1 VLVVLGLAI
10 LLLTATILFL
20 VLLPQLL
27 EVGVVLVPQVK
38 RMVVMAV
45 LVGALVAM
53 LVQAAQ
59 ELQDKA
65 LLAVLIQEPHLLAVL
80 VAVVRAQ

>member
-38 RMVVMAV
+38 KMAVMAV
-45 LVGALVAM
+45 AVEVLVAM

-59 ELQDKA
+59 ELQDKV
-65 LLAVLIQEPHLLAVL
+65 LQAVLIQEPHLLVVL
-80 VAVVRAQ
+80 VAVVQAQ